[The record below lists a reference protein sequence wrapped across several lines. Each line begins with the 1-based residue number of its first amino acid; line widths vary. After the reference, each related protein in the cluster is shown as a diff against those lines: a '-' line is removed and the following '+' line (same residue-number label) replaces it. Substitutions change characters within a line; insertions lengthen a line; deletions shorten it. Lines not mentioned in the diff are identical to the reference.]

1 MGTSSSYDA
10 PPSWGSLK
18 SLVTRT
24 AGTGPASAARLV
36 GDYVGK
42 VGGAA
47 AIARRGS
54 GGRGGSAGR
63 QAARGLAGFT
73 SRVAAVGLPEAL
85 REAGL
90 DHLIGQPVGKLVQG
104 LIDRF
109 CGPGSTFDQVDA
121 RNAMSRLTETLL
133 DQAETPEQV
142 GEILTGIV
150 EQDRLGS
157 VLVEYFGYLLYEEFM
172 RSFYEQVLQ
181 RHGEERV
188 DSMTEDILDFILKAV
203 ENQAVDVDLT
213 TVNWFGAEG
222 RRVAQQ
228 VMEQT
233 LRVFGG

>member
-1 MGTSSSYDA
+1 
-10 PPSWGSLK
+10 
-18 SLVTRT
+18 
-24 AGTGPASAARLV
+24 
-36 GDYVGK
+36 
-42 VGGAA
+42 
-47 AIARRGS
+47 
-54 GGRGGSAGR
+54 
-63 QAARGLAGFT
+63 
-73 SRVAAVGLPEAL
+73 
-85 REAGL
+85 
-90 DHLIGQPVGKLVQG
+90 
-104 LIDRF
+104 
-109 CGPGSTFDQVDA
+109 
-121 RNAMSRLTETLL
+121 MSRLTETLL